1 MLFLLVL
8 GECLIKIMKIKN
20 CFILREMGDFSIV
33 VATGE
38 ALQQFN
44 CMITL
49 NESGVM
55 LWKALEKGATKQ
67 ELLAL
72 MLNTYNVEENIAK
85 EHIDQFLAKLDKAE
99 ILE

>member
-1 MLFLLVL
+1 
-8 GECLIKIMKIKN
+8 
-20 CFILREMGDFSIV
+20 MGDFSIV

-85 EHIDQFLAKLDKAE
+85 VRE
-99 ILE
+99 ILEKIFKRQG